1 MSARYL
7 IGLLSLTIALVSQV
21 SAAPQSLSAD
31 IDKLTAAVE
40 PELIQWRRYL
50 HQNPELSNRETET
63 AKMIKRPMTAV
74 SKRLRFTCVSF
85 G

>member
-50 HQNPELSNRETET
+50 HQNPELSNREIGRASCRE
-63 AKMIKRPMTAV
+63 RV
-74 SKRLRFTCVSF
+74 
-85 G
+85 